1 MCMYTVFDQQ
11 MMARALQLAHQ
22 GLHSTM
28 PNPRVGCVIAR
39 DGQVLGEGFTQPA
52 GQDHA
57 EVQALKACQSAG
69 RETSGATAYVTLE
82 PCSHFGRTPPC
93 ANALLQAG
101 IKRVVAAMVDPNPLV
116 AGKGLALLAEQ
127 GVETSS
133 GLMAA
138 EARELNIGFVSR
150 MERGR
155 PWLRLKLASSLDG
168 KTALLNGESKWI
180 TGEAARTDVHRWR
193 ARSCAMLTGIGTV
206 LADDP
211 EMNVRYVESPRQ
223 PQRIVIDS
231 RLRVPSGARI
241 IAPGTLVVCG
251 EADMSRADALR
262 ERGAEVLAL
271 PSERGSVDLAALLP
285 VLAQRQYNEVMVEAG
300 ARLAGAWLQRGLVDE
315 LLLYQAPVLMGDQ
328 ARGLVDWP
336 ALTSMQ
342 QKQALQLRDMRMV
355 GQDIRMILRPA

>member
-1 MCMYTVFDQQ
+1 MYTVFDQQ

-22 GLHSTM
+22 GLYSTM

-39 DGQVLGEGFTQPA
+39 DDQVLGEGFTQPA

-57 EVQALKACQSAG
+57 EVQALKACRAAG
-69 RETSGATAYVTLE
+69 RDAAGATAYVTLE
-82 PCSHFGRTPPC
+82 PCSHYGRTPPC
-93 ANALLQAG
+93 ANALLEAG

-116 AGKGLALLAEQ
+116 AGKGLAMLAEQ
-127 GVETSS
+127 GLETTS
-133 GLMAA
+133 GLMAD

-168 KTALLNGESKWI
+168 KTALLNGQSKWI
-180 TGEAARTDVHRWR
+180 TGEQARTDVHRWR
-193 ARSCAMLTGIGTV
+193 ARSCAMLTGSGTV

-211 EMNVRYVESPRQ
+211 ELTVRLVEAPRQ
-223 PQRIVIDS
+223 SQRIMIDS
-231 RLRVPSGARI
+231 RLRVPAGAKI

-251 EADMSRADALR
+251 EVDDTRIAALQA
-262 ERGAEVLAL
+262 RGAEVLSL
-271 PSERGSVDLAALLP
+271 PDARGKVDLVALMP
-285 VLAQRQYNEVMVEAG
+285 VLGARGFNEVMVEAG
-300 ARLAGAWLQRGLVDE
+300 AGLAGGLMQRGLVDE

-328 ARGLVDWP
+328 ARGLLDWP

-342 QKQALQLRDMRMV
+342 QCLPLQLREVRQI
-355 GQDIRMILRPA
+355 GNDIRMILRPA

>member
-1 MCMYTVFDQQ
+1 MFTVFDQQ

-22 GLHSTM
+22 GLYSTM

-57 EVQALKACQSAG
+57 EVQALKACLAAG
-69 RETSGATAYVTLE
+69 RNTAGATAYVTLE
-82 PCSHFGRTPPC
+82 PCSHYGRTPPC
-93 ANALLQAG
+93 AKALLEAG

-116 AGKGLALLAEQ
+116 AGKGLAMLAEQ
-127 GVETSS
+127 GLETAS
-133 GLMAA
+133 GLMAN

-168 KTALLNGESKWI
+168 KTALLNGQSKWI
-180 TGEAARTDVHRWR
+180 TGEAARKDVHRWR
-193 ARSCAMLTGIGTV
+193 ARSCAMLTGSGTV

-211 EMNVRYVESPRQ
+211 ELTVRLIEAPRQ
-223 PQRIVIDS
+223 PQRIMIDT
-231 RLRVPSGARI
+231 RLRVPAGAKI

-251 EADMSRADALR
+251 EVDDSRIEVLQA
-262 ERGAEVLAL
+262 RGAEVLSL
-271 PSERGSVDLAALLP
+271 PDERGKVDLVALMP
-285 VLAQRQYNEVMVEAG
+285 VLGARGFNEVMVETG
-300 ARLAGAWLQRGLVDE
+300 AVLAGALMRLGLVDE

-328 ARGLVDWP
+328 ARGLLDWP

-342 QKQALQLRDMRMV
+342 QCLPLQLREVRQI
-355 GQDIRMILRPA
+355 GNDIRMILRPA

>member
-1 MCMYTVFDQQ
+1 MYTVFDQQ

-22 GLHSTM
+22 GLYSTM

-57 EVQALKACQSAG
+57 EVQALKACRAAG
-69 RETSGATAYVTLE
+69 RDTAGATAYVTLE
-82 PCSHFGRTPPC
+82 PCSHYGRTPPC
-93 ANALLQAG
+93 ANALLEAG

-116 AGKGLALLAEQ
+116 AGKGLGLLTEH
-127 GVETSS
+127 GLETAF
-133 GLMAA
+133 GLMAD

-155 PWLRLKLASSLDG
+155 PWVRLKLASSLDG
-168 KTALLNGESKWI
+168 KTALLNGQSKWI
-180 TGEAARTDVHRWR
+180 TGEQARTDVHRWR
-193 ARSCAMLTGIGTV
+193 ARSCAMLTGSGTV

-211 EMNVRYVESPRQ
+211 ELTVRLVEAPRQ
-223 PQRIVIDS
+223 PQRIMIDS
-231 RLRVPSGARI
+231 RLRVPAGAKI

-251 EADMSRADALR
+251 EVDDARIEALQA
-262 ERGAEVLAL
+262 RGAEVLSL
-271 PSERGSVDLAALLP
+271 PDERGKVDLVALMP
-285 VLAQRQYNEVMVEAG
+285 VLGARGLNEVMVEAG
-300 ARLAGAWLQRGLVDE
+300 AALAGGLMQRGLVDE

-328 ARGLVDWP
+328 ARGLLDWP

-342 QKQALQLRDMRMV
+342 QCLPLQLREVRQI
-355 GQDIRMILRPA
+355 GNDIRMILRPE